1 MAKPQTHTLQRLTGC
16 WCLAP
21 DNRAWHLS
29 CPAGLPLCQSVH
41 IDGTAREPPKRHIP
55 KTPRPLHIVAIAPG
69 TGSSPRSSLIGQPP
83 GWTAIVALRPSQTTS
98 SEGDSPAPTWT
109 TPAGTRSRRA
119 GIQHR
124 CLICV
129 LKEAQKIRDSQARTG
144 TTHTCN
150 LHNRSCFS
158 TRVRA
163 RPCPRREG
171 IQIQARYLPNRI
183 NIGIPSSETFFSLS
197 QPPARLFLQSDLS

>member
-1 MAKPQTHTLQRLTGC
+1 MPICPHRWHRTGTTQTPHPQNPEASPHSRDRPRNRV
-16 WCLAP
+16 LASIVT
-21 DNRAWHLS
+21 NRS
-29 CPAGLPLCQSVH
+29 
-41 IDGTAREPPKRHIP
+41 
-55 KTPRPLHIVAIAPG
+55 TPC
-69 TGSSPRSSLIGQPP
+69 
-83 GWTAIVALRPSQTTS
+83 WTAIVAVRPSQTTS

-129 LKEAQKIRDSQARTG
+129 LKKAQKIRDSQARTG

-158 TRVRA
+158 TRVRV